1 MEAFNLMNTSQ
12 FAQPGDTGSFSDLA
26 PSNGIGFIA
35 TTYYRNTPR
44 QLQFVL
50 KLY

>member
-1 MEAFNLMNTSQ
+1 MNTAQ

-26 PSNGIGFIA
+26 PNSSNGFIA